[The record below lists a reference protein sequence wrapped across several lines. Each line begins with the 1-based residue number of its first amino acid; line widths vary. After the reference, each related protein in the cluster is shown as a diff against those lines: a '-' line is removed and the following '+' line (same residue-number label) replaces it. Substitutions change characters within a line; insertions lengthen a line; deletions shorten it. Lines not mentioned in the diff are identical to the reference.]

1 MTMSERSLLVL
12 IEGRPAV
19 GKTSVARRLR
29 ELLRED
35 GVPLRGFVTEEL
47 REGGR
52 RVGFTIETFDGRHG
66 VLAHVGL
73 PGPPRVGKYG
83 VDLAGFESLVLPA
96 LASPP
101 RGGVVLIDELG
112 KMELASKAFR
122 DAVSRLLEQPVA
134 LVATVHVARDPFT
147 DALKR
152 RPAAELVR
160 VTVRN
165 RDDLPERLAARLG
178 SVRRPGDRA
187 NDHAADVPQLE
198 APEFPA
204 RKN

>member
-1 MTMSERSLLVL
+1 VPERSLRVL

-19 GKTSVARRLR
+19 GKTTVALRLAA
-29 ELLRED
+29 LLREA
-35 GVPLRGFVTEEL
+35 GVPLAGFVTEEL
-47 REGGR
+47 RECGR
-52 RVGFTIETFDGRHG
+52 RVGFAIETFDGARA

-83 VDLAGFESLVLPA
+83 VDLPGFERLALPA

-112 KMELASKAFR
+112 KMELASEAFR
-122 DAVSRLLEQPVA
+122 AAVSQLLEEPIA
-134 LVATVHVARDPFT
+134 LVATIHLARHPFT

-152 RPAAELVR
+152 RAAVELVP

-165 RDDLPERLAARLG
+165 RDALPGRLAGRLG
-178 SVRRPGDRA
+178 LDAVAG
-187 NDHAADVPQLE
+187 
-198 APEFPA
+198 
-204 RKN
+204 